1 MSGDSP
7 QILAQKGEDIYNTQF
22 KKEYEEKYHGKFVA
36 IDISTEKAFL
46 ADTPED
52 ALLKAQ
58 KDNPNGFYHLLK
70 VGSTGVYRLGYTS
83 GEYGDWLFRERR
95 PAH

>member
-1 MSGDSP
+1 MPSESP
-7 QILAQKGEDIYNTQF
+7 QVLAQKGEDIYNKKF
-22 KKEYEEKYHGKFVA
+22 RKEYEEKYQGKFVA
-36 IDISTEKAFL
+36 IDISTENAIL

-58 KDNPNGFYHLLK
+58 KESPDGFYHLLK
-70 VGSTGVYRLGYTS
+70 VGSTGVYRIGYTS

-95 PAH
+95 PVH